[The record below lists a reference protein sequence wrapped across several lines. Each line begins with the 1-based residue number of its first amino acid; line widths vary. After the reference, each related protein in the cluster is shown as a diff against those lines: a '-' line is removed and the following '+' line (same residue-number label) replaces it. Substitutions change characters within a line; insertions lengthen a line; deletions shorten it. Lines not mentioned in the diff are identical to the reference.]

1 MEQLSGVTEMTEYI
15 LELHAFLE
23 DDGIRKSL
31 DIKILAPSER
41 EGDHFCVVHAPLLL
55 GEDKKIFGVDPE
67 QASALSVRF
76 VKLLL
81 ENKKVLDEDGTP
93 LDLF

>member
-1 MEQLSGVTEMTEYI
+1 MAEYI

-31 DIKILAPSER
+31 DIKILAPSET
-41 EGDHFCVVHAPLLL
+41 EGDQDYFCVVHAPLLL
-55 GEDKKIFGVDPE
+55 GLDKKIFGVDPE

-76 VKLLL
+76 IKLLM
-81 ENKKVLDEDGTP
+81 ENKKVLDEDGAP